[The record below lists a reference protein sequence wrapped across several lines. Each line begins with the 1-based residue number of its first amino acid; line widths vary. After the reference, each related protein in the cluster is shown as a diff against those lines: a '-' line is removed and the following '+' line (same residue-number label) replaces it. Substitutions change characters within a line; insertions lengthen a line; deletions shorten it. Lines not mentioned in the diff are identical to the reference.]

1 MGMTVKEDYILN
13 VIDLEKHFPI
23 KKGVLKRTV
32 GLVHAINGVSFKIRK
47 KESFGLVGES
57 GCGKSTLGKCI
68 VFLYEPT
75 RGEIIFNG
83 VNLGGLDNKKL
94 RKIRPQFQMIF
105 QDPYS
110 TLNPRMSVEAMLS
123 EPLKLYNKMS
133 TNERRDRVF
142 ELLEIVGLRP
152 EHSTRYPHEF
162 SGGQRQ
168 RIAVARALALNPS
181 LIICDEPV
189 SALDVSIQAQI
200 LNLFDKLKKKF
211 GLSYLFISHDIG
223 VVEHVADR
231 IAVMYLGKIVELAKD
246 TEICQNPQHPY
257 TKALMAAIPIPKSR
271 SRDRVKISLTGD
283 VPSPIDLPSGCFFHH
298 RCPHA
303 MSICKE
309 KAPET
314 VTLSDGR
321 EVSCHLF
328 NEGDR
333 V

>member
-1 MGMTVKEDYILN
+1 MTVKEDYILN

>member
-1 MGMTVKEDYILN
+1 MTVEEDYILN

-32 GLVHAINGVSFKIRK
+32 GFVHAINGVSFKIRK

-57 GCGKSTLGKCI
+57 GCGKTTLGKCV
-68 VFLYEPT
+68 VFLHRPS
-75 RGEIIFNG
+75 RGEVIFDGINMSQ
-83 VNLGGLDNKKL
+83 LDNQKL

-123 EPLKLYNKMS
+123 EPVKLYNKMS
-133 TNERRDRVF
+133 TNATRDRVL

-168 RIAVARALALNPS
+168 RLAIARALALNPS
-181 LIICDEPV
+181 LLICDEPV

-200 LNLFDKLKKKF
+200 LNLFDKLKEEF
-211 GLSYLFISHDIG
+211 GFSYLFISHDIG

-257 TKALMAAIPIPKSR
+257 TKALMAAIPIPKAR
-271 SRDRVKISLTGD
+271 SKDRVKVSLTGD
-283 VPSPIDLPSGCFFHH
+283 VPSPIDLPSGCFFHP
-298 RCPHA
+298 RCLRA

-309 KAPET
+309 KAPEI